1 MQIIASIYWVI
12 WYTVVTVIMAVIAL
26 MLLRFILNY
35 ADFNPFSRPVMTLRR
50 FSDPLVN
57 PVRRALVGF
66 GVAPNVAPLVVILLA
81 ILLGYFAIE
90 LASTVLSTVAGII
103 YSIERQSFIAAIGF
117 ILYGLLA
124 FYSLLIFIRIIFSW
138 GMVSYANPI
147 MRFLVNATD
156 PLLVPLRRIIPPLGM
171 IDISPIV
178 AFFILW
184 LFMQAIAGTL
194 LRGMGPPNIV

>member
-156 PLLVPLRRIIPPLGM
+156 PLLVPLRRLIPPLGM

-194 LRGMGPPNIV
+194 LRGIGPPNIV

>member
-1 MQIIASIYWVI
+1 MEIIALIYWVI
-12 WYTVVTVIMAVIAL
+12 KYAVVAVIMAVIVL

-35 ADFNPFSRPVMTLRR
+35 ADLNPFSRPVMNLRR

-81 ILLGYFAIE
+81 ILLAWFALV
-90 LASTVLSTVAGII
+90 LAASALNTVVGII
-103 YSIERQSFIAAIGF
+103 YSMQRAAFIALTGYV
-117 ILYGLLA
+117 LYGLLG

-138 GMVSYANPI
+138 GMVSYANPV
-147 MRFLVNATD
+147 MRFLVNVTD
-156 PLLVPLRRIIPPLGM
+156 PLLIPLRRMIPPLGM

-178 AFFILW
+178 AFIIIW
-184 LFMQAIAGTL
+184 LFQAAIAGTL
-194 LRGMGPPNIV
+194 LNGWPLQFIR